1 MIRSN
6 KKPKLK
12 LLVIV
17 MACALSTPSAYAAFT
32 GGPVND
38 PTGFSQS
45 VMDNIKRMQEF
56 IQTEVVEK
64 YKLAA
69 KYEAVQNEVDS
80 YNNGFANWVARIDG
94 SLGDLSSLGQ
104 QSKARPI
111 QDSCRV
117 MGVQRIAAETD
128 CAQDDIEEMVN
139 STSGSITSYISDFGN
154 KIKSGLGLASVATPF
169 STGTI
174 AVSTGSADSGKTKA
188 EIDLDKFYE
197 RLEESVDLNDKW
209 VKAGKR
215 PNDPTLLLLTE
226 TQAPVYTEEEM
237 MMAINTADITYP
249 EFMKK
254 SNTNP
259 ENEREV
265 AKDVR
270 VKNAILSNNK
280 VIYDQIAMRT
290 APADGKPSKL
300 MAMMMPVQ
308 LKLSNEGELETDGE
322 SWIHKIALNE
332 GTTPG
337 ENSKESLLMTALRV
351 EQALASYKA
360 QLLTESLI
368 VQAYSDR
375 VDAYT
380 R

>member
-1 MIRSN
+1 
-6 KKPKLK
+6 
-12 LLVIV
+12 
-17 MACALSTPSAYAAFT
+17 
-32 GGPVND
+32 
-38 PTGFSQS
+38 
-45 VMDNIKRMQEF
+45 
-56 IQTEVVEK
+56 
-64 YKLAA
+64 
-69 KYEAVQNEVDS
+69 
-80 YNNGFANWVARIDG
+80 
-94 SLGDLSSLGQ
+94 
-104 QSKARPI
+104 
-111 QDSCRV
+111 
-117 MGVQRIAAETD
+117 
-128 CAQDDIEEMVN
+128 
-139 STSGSITSYISDFGN
+139 
-154 KIKSGLGLASVATPF
+154 
-169 STGTI
+169 
-174 AVSTGSADSGKTKA
+174 
-188 EIDLDKFYE
+188 
-197 RLEESVDLNDKW
+197 
-209 VKAGKR
+209 
-215 PNDPTLLLLTE
+215 
-226 TQAPVYTEEEM
+226 M